1 MQPTQREEPVDLKQ
15 QVILCLEALSAICP
29 SAAKAGLSTSYED
42 AYDEWETVVQ
52 AIYSSFV
59 LMPYCETAGRESVDQ
74 FRRLGFETDGRA
86 SHAVLVEADGRDW
99 FIFDIACGEDGEMRL
114 VLRPLAGAGDP
125 RELYASAER
134 CTGFRAGRIG

>member
-15 QVILCLEALSAICP
+15 QVILCLEALSAIRP
-29 SAAKAGLSTSYED
+29 SANRAGLSTSYED

-74 FRRLGFETDGRA
+74 FRRLGFDRDGRA

-114 VLRPLAGAGDP
+114 VLRPVAGAGDP
-125 RELYASAER
+125 RERLVAPER
-134 CTGFRAGRIG
+134 CSGFRVGRIG